1 MWALL
6 TNVGVSLQCI
16 HPSLSLF
23 PNQSASLVNQSIN
36 QSWPVSF
43 AAASQRRAFNA
54 AIGAHTTVSATCTST
69 RPNRARSTSSS
80 AVAAAARASN
90 TTAIARGPKATVAA
104 LSTLL
109 LRRVVSAHIHAYK
122 QTYLRLAGI
131 VSNTPPHHQL
141 PLASHSPPSP
151 RSSRPP
157 TKKSPLPLLQCS
169 PRRHDHLPFAPH
181 PRTQSQQRRRV
192 LPKAVVVQPRSP
204 STPPSRSRTNSK
216 TLETAWTSCAC
227 STSPL
232 VTCRCWVCLL

>member
-109 LRRVVSAHIHAYK
+109 LRRV
-122 QTYLRLAGI
+122 
-131 VSNTPPHHQL
+131 L